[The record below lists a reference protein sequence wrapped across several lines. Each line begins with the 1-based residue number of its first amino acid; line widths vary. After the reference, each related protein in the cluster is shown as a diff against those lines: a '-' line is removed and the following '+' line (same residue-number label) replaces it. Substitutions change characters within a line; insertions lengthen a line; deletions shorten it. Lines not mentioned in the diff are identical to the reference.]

1 MKTYPTKKLGE
12 VLKLQGGFAFKSS
25 EYTKQGIPIIRIQ
38 NLQDDILDFKNP
50 VYLQKNKE
58 INYKNFLLK
67 KGDILVAMS
76 GATTGKMARVKKE
89 DLPALLNQRVGRFVI
104 KNNEIDQEYLYL
116 FLKTLQEKIL
126 TDAYGGA
133 QPNISPKDIENIP
146 IPLPPVEIQKKIV
159 ERIEKLMAKIDTA
172 KKLRKEA
179 TADASA
185 LIPSALNKIFEEGK
199 KKGWEEKAIGELC
212 IINPRADIK
221 NLKNDTGVSFIPM
234 KAVDEKDGII
244 TAYDTRKLSEVRKGY
259 TYFAN
264 NDVLFAKITPCMEN
278 GKSAIAKNLKNG
290 IGFGSTEFHVLRTK
304 GGIMSELIHYHLRQ
318 KSFRNEAKNKMTGSA
333 GQKRVPKDFLEK
345 AKIIVPPLPEQKKIV
360 KYLDSLSEKVRKIQ
374 SLQSA
379 SEKELKLLEKGILR
393 EAFYAKM

>member
-379 SEKELKLLEKGILR
+379 SEKELKLLEKGILS
-393 EAFYAKM
+393 EAFGG